1 MAIMELPHLS
11 PITSRIIKAAIE
23 VHTTL
28 GPGLLE
34 SVYVKCLELEMRE
47 LGLHVDRNV
56 PVPIIYKGVSL
67 DCRLIIDLL
76 VNDVVVVEVKSV
88 EGIAPVHEAQLL
100 TYLRLTGREVGLL
113 MNFNVVRMVNG
124 IKRKLNSM

>member
-34 SVYVKCLELEMRE
+34 SVYVKRLELEMRE

-124 IKRKLNSM
+124 IRRKLNSM